1 MAGKLVVVNQL
12 GFADQEGQP
21 LSRETSR
28 ETVILS
34 ACRTATGRFLGTLS
48 EIPAAR
54 LGGVVVAEAIRRA
67 GVEPNDV
74 QEVILG
80 NVLQA
85 GQGQNPARLA
95 VHAAGLPDEVP
106 AVTINKLCGS
116 SMKAVHFA
124 TQAIAGGDAE
134 LMVAG
139 GMENM
144 SLAPYLLA
152 KGRTGYRMGD
162 GLLEDHML
170 RDGLTCAVNSYHMG
184 MTAENVA
191 ARYGVTRE
199 DQDAFALES
208 QRRAAAAM
216 AAGTFAEEVVPVPV
230 PQRRGDPLLFD
241 TEEHPRPE
249 TTLEALAKLKP
260 AFKEDGTVTAGNASG
275 VNDAASALVLS
286 SREFADSR
294 GLKPLARVVGW
305 ASAAL
310 DPKYMGMGP
319 YHATAKVLEKTGM
332 TVDQMDVVEANEA
345 FAAQALA
352 VARLLELD
360 MTKTNLCGGAIAL
373 GHPIG
378 ASGARILTTLLYALR
393 RTGGR
398 YGLATMCIGGGQG
411 IATIIEAE

>member
-1 MAGKLVVVNQL
+1 L
-12 GFADQEGQP
+12 
-21 LSRETSR
+21 SR

-48 EIPAAR
+48 EIPAVQ
-54 LGGVVVAEAIRRA
+54 LGGIVVAEAVKRA
-67 GVEPNDV
+67 GIGPHDV

-85 GQGQNPARLA
+85 GQGQNPGRLA
-95 VHAAGLPDEVP
+95 VHAAGLPDEIP
-106 AVTINKLCGS
+106 AVTINKLCAS

-124 TQAIAGGDAE
+124 TQAITCGDADV
-134 LMVAG
+134 MVAG

-144 SLAPYLLA
+144 SLAPYLVA

-162 GLLEDHML
+162 ALLEDHLL
-170 RDGLTCAVNSYHMG
+170 RDGLTCAVNNYHMG

-191 ARYGVTRE
+191 ARYSVTRE

-208 QRRAAAAM
+208 QWRAAAAM
-216 AAGTFAEEVVPVPV
+216 EAGTFRDETVPVPI
-230 PQRRGDPLLFD
+230 PQRKGEPLLFE

-260 AFKEDGTVTAGNASG
+260 AFKKDGTVTAGNASG
-275 VNDAASALVLS
+275 VNDAAAALVLT
-286 SREFADSR
+286 SREFAEER
-294 GLKPLARVVGW
+294 GLKPLARIVGY

-310 DPKYMGMGP
+310 DPAYMGMGP
-319 YHATAKVLEKTGM
+319 YHATVKVMEKTGM

-360 MTKTNLCGGAIAL
+360 MAKTNLYGGAIAL

-411 IATIIEAE
+411 AATIIEAE

>member
-1 MAGKLVVVNQL
+1 L
-12 GFADQEGQP
+12 
-21 LSRETSR
+21 TR

-48 EIPAAR
+48 DIPAVK
-54 LGGVVVAEAIRRA
+54 LGGIVIAEAVKRA
-67 GVEPNDV
+67 GLEPREV
-74 QEVILG
+74 QEVIVG

-85 GQGQNPARLA
+85 GQGQNPGRLA
-95 VHAAGLPDEVP
+95 LHASGLPDEIP
-106 AVTINKLCGS
+106 AVTVNKLCGS
-116 SMKAVHFA
+116 SMKCVHFA
-124 TQAIAGGDAE
+124 TQAITCGDADVV
-134 LMVAG
+134 VAA

-170 RDGLTCAVNSYHMG
+170 RDGLICAVNSYHMG

-191 ARYGVTRE
+191 VRHGVTRE

-208 QRRAAAAM
+208 QRRAVAAM
-216 AAGTFAEEVVPVPV
+216 AAGYFKDEVVPVAI
-230 PQRRGDPLLFD
+230 PQKRGDPLLFD

-249 TTLEALAKLKP
+249 TTLEGLAALKP
-260 AFKEDGTVTAGNASG
+260 AFKKDGTVTAGNSSG
-275 VNDAASALVLS
+275 VNDSAAALVLA
-286 SREFADSR
+286 SREFAEKR
-294 GLKPLARVVGW
+294 GLTPLARIVGY

-310 DPKYMGMGP
+310 DPAYMGLGP
-319 YHATAKVLEKTGM
+319 YYASVKVLEKTGM
-332 TVDQMDVVEANEA
+332 KVDQMDVVEANEA

-378 ASGARILTTLLYALR
+378 ASGARILTTLLYGLR

-411 IATIIEAE
+411 VATVIEAE

>member
-1 MAGKLVVVNQL
+1 L
-12 GFADQEGQP
+12 
-21 LSRETSR
+21 SR

-34 ACRTATGRFLGTLS
+34 ACRTATGRFLGTLA
-48 EIPAAR
+48 EIPAVQ
-54 LGGVVVAEAIRRA
+54 LGGIVVAEAVKRA
-67 GVEPNDV
+67 GLEPRDV

-85 GQGQNPARLA
+85 GQGQNPGRLA
-95 VHAAGLPDEVP
+95 LHAAGLPDEVP
-106 AVTINKLCGS
+106 AVVVNKLCGS
-116 SMKAVHFA
+116 GMKAVHFA
-124 TQAIAGGDAE
+124 SQAIACGDADVI
-134 LMVAG
+134 VAG
-139 GMENM
+139 GFENM

-152 KGRTGYRMGD
+152 RARQGYRLGD
-162 GLLEDHML
+162 GVLEDHLL
-170 RDGLTCAVNSYHMG
+170 RDGLNCAVNNYHMG

-191 ARYGVTRE
+191 ERYGITRE
-199 DQDAFALES
+199 RQDQFALES

-216 AAGTFAEEVVPVPV
+216 AAGMFKDEIVPVPI
-230 PQRRGDPLLFD
+230 PQKRGDPILFD
-241 TEEHPRPE
+241 TEEHPRAD
-249 TTLEALAKLKP
+249 TTLEGLAKLKP
-260 AFKEDGTVTAGNASG
+260 AFKKDGTVTAGNASG
-275 VNDAASALVLS
+275 MNDAAGALVLA
-286 SREFADSR
+286 SREFAEAR
-294 GLKPLARVVGW
+294 GLKPLARIVGY

-310 DPKYMGMGP
+310 DPAYMGMGP
-319 YHATAKVLEKTGM
+319 YHATVRVMQKTGM

-352 VARLLELD
+352 VAGLLDLD
-360 MTKTNLCGGAIAL
+360 MNKTNLYGGAIAL

>member
-1 MAGKLVVVNQL
+1 L
-12 GFADQEGQP
+12 
-21 LSRETSR
+21 SR

-48 EIPAAR
+48 EIPAVQ
-54 LGGVVVAEAIRRA
+54 LGGIVVAEAVKRA
-67 GVEPNDV
+67 GIGPHDV

-85 GQGQNPARLA
+85 GQGQNPGRLA
-95 VHAAGLPDEVP
+95 VHAAGLPDEIP
-106 AVTINKLCGS
+106 AVTINKLCAS

-124 TQAIAGGDAE
+124 TQAITCGDADV
-134 LMVAG
+134 MVAG

-144 SLAPYLLA
+144 SLAPYLVA

-162 GLLEDHML
+162 ALLEDHLL
-170 RDGLTCAVNSYHMG
+170 RDGLTCAVNNYHMG

-191 ARYGVTRE
+191 ARYSVTRE

-216 AAGTFAEEVVPVPV
+216 EAGTFRDETVPVPI
-230 PQRRGDPLLFD
+230 PQRKGEPLLFE

-260 AFKEDGTVTAGNASG
+260 AFKKDGTVTAGNASG
-275 VNDAASALVLS
+275 VNDAAAALVLT
-286 SREFADSR
+286 SREFAEER
-294 GLKPLARVVGW
+294 GLKPLARIVGY

-310 DPKYMGMGP
+310 DPAYMGMGP
-319 YHATAKVLEKTGM
+319 YHATVKVMEKTGM

-360 MTKTNLCGGAIAL
+360 MAKTNLYGGAIAL

-411 IATIIEAE
+411 AATIIEAE